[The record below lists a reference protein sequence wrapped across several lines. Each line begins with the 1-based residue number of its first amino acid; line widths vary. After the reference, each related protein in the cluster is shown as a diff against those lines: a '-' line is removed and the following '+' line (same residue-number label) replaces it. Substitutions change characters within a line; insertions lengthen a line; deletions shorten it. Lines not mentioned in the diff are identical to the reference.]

1 MTSDDIMQRMRHAP
15 DVPPAEALWPRLL
28 AEQTRRTRRR
38 RAVAGIS
45 ASAMAVVLMV
55 FVARPLLV
63 EPHETG
69 VAALQ
74 PQDPPADLQADVRAL
89 DQALQAA
96 YTRGASD
103 SEVAPMWE
111 TRRALVAK
119 MGM

>member
-1 MTSDDIMQRMRHAP
+1 MAPDDIMQRMRRAP
-15 DVPPAEALWPRLL
+15 DVPPADALWPRLL
-28 AEQTRRTRRR
+28 AEQARRTRRR
-38 RAVAGIS
+38 RAIAGFS
-45 ASAMAVVLMV
+45 ASAMVLVLMV

-63 EPHETG
+63 EPQEPG
-69 VAALQ
+69 MVARQ

-96 YTRGASD
+96 YNRGASD

-111 TRRALVAK
+111 TRRALVAR